1 MQSIESTVSI
11 PAGQQQVYQALLDI
25 DFISSVIPGVVLVE
39 RKGEHDAEWVVE
51 VKKGFLRRKMVF
63 QVHFDFVLDRE
74 IALEA
79 HSNEVSLKGRITV
92 ERSDATKTNLVVQLE
107 YEASGPLK
115 YIVNNVVGDMVK
127 DVPQILIEKLNVYLS
142 VH

>member
-25 DFISSVIPGVVLVE
+25 DFISSVIPGVVSVE

-63 QVHFDFVLDRE
+63 QVHFGFVLDRE

-92 ERSDATKTNLVVQLE
+92 ERSDATKTNLIIQLE

-115 YIVNNVVGDMVK
+115 YIVNNVVSDMVK
-127 DVPQILIEKLNVYLS
+127 DVPQILIEKLTVYLS